1 MPRENFTT
9 AEQAHIN
16 KLTQLG
22 YGEKEIKRI
31 IKKVGFPKPENGM
44 RGGKTGDSN
53 LLTVGDLA
61 EKTGLSPRTIKH
73 WEDKGIITPDTRSEG
88 GFRLYSQGYIFFCKL
103 IQDLQLFGYS
113 LEEIQVVSDYFRD
126 FWKIHLQI
134 DSFPKTETAQKLD
147 AMTAA
152 IDELSSKLKLFG
164 QGIERWEGL
173 MKKKRKE
180 IGDLQGKNKKRS

>member
-1 MPRENFTT
+1 MAAENFTT

-31 IKKVGFPKPENGM
+31 IKKVGFPKPDNSVSEK
-44 RGGKTGDSN
+44 GGN
-53 LLTVGDLA
+53 AHLLTVGDLA
-61 EKTGLSPRTIKH
+61 EKTNLSPRTIKH
-73 WEDKGIITPDTRSEG
+73 WEDKGIISPDTRSDG
-88 GFRLYSQGYIFFCKL
+88 GFRLYSQGYIFLCKL

-113 LEEIQVVSDYFRD
+113 LDEIKVISDYFRD
-126 FWKIHLQI
+126 YWAIHKELTC
-134 DSFPKTETAQKLD
+134 FGKTETSQKLE
-147 AMTAA
+147 AMLKA
-152 IDELSSKLKLFG
+152 IDELSAKMKLLK

-173 MKKKRKE
+173 LKKKKKE